1 MIVHIVFLI
10 LTLWPVNGILIYDSD
25 STQVDPWICHDG
37 SGGVY
42 YAWDDN
48 RNGNYDVYMQRVDST
63 GNLLWNPQGIIIC
76 DVQGHQL
83 GVRVIEDGTGGA
95 ILCWIDA
102 RGGDDFNLYAQRV
115 DENGNLLWGTGVVV
129 CDIAGSQFN
138 AVTIS
143 DQNQGMVVVW
153 QDCRSGDNDIY
164 AQRLDSL
171 GNQCWIST
179 GLPLCTSPGEQ
190 YQPALADLGNGYFII
205 LWEDR
210 RNGNYD
216 IYGQIF
222 DTTGNLYWELNGRQL
237 ISFNSHQFQPEVAVV
252 NDSHFVIVWEDCRNG
267 DIDIDLYVQ
276 KFDWQ
281 GLALWDPSGVEL
293 GIGLDYQRDAQLVAD
308 GTDGLF
314 ICWEDARIYQL
325 LIHCQH
331 LDSAGNKLW
340 GPDGII
346 VTVDNW
352 LFHNPRMLQNDSGG
366 VLIQWT
372 EMNTEKI
379 LAQSLDSLGTFL
391 WQPPEGVSVCSLR
404 KNDQCRIITDGLGG
418 FYSAWVHQ
426 YQYDDTS
433 GFSPDVY
440 LQRIYAD
447 GSPGFYETHEEDV
460 SNFVLMQNPA
470 SKTLSITIPEQYD
483 YFVLKIQDVT
493 GRIVFEKRVHSNSYT
508 WLCLDNKGRKV
519 PTGVYFLSL
528 EIDEKCFTKK
538 VVVLK

>member
-25 STQVDPWICHDG
+25 STQVDPWISHDG

-115 DENGNLLWGTGVVV
+115 DENGNLQWGTGVVV
-129 CDIAGSQFN
+129 CDIAGLQFN

-267 DIDIDLYVQ
+267 DIDIDLYAQ

-281 GLALWDPSGVEL
+281 GVALWDPSGVEL

-331 LDSAGNKLW
+331 LDSAANKLW

-366 VLIQWT
+366 VIIQWT

-418 FYSAWVHQ
+418 FYSAWVN
-426 YQYDDTS
+426 QYDTL

-447 GSPGFYETHEEDV
+447 GSPGFYETYKENV

-483 YFVLKIQDVT
+483 YFVLKIRDVV
-493 GRIVFEKRVHSNSYT
+493 GRIVFEKKVRSNSYT

-519 PTGVYFLSL
+519 PAGVYFLSL
-528 EIDEKCFTKK
+528 ETDEKCFTKK
-538 VVVLK
+538 AVVLK

>member
-25 STQVDPWICHDG
+25 STQADPWIIHDG

-48 RNGNYDVYMQRVDST
+48 RNGNYDIYMQRVDST
-63 GNLLWNPQGIIIC
+63 GNLLWNLQGIIIC

-83 GVRVIEDGTGGA
+83 GVRVIEDGIGGA

-115 DENGNLLWGTGVVV
+115 DENGNLQWGTGVVV

-143 DQNQGMVVVW
+143 DQNQGVVVVW
-153 QDCRSGDNDIY
+153 QDCRSSDNDIY

-179 GLPLCTSPGEQ
+179 GLPLCTSPGQQ
-190 YQPALADLGNGYFII
+190 YEPTLADLGNGYFII

-222 DTTGNLYWELNGRQL
+222 DTTGNLYWESNGKQL

-267 DIDIDLYVQ
+267 DIDIDLYAQ

-281 GLALWDPSGVEL
+281 GVALWDPSGVEL

-331 LDSAGNKLW
+331 LDSAGSKLW

-366 VLIQWT
+366 VIIQWT
-372 EMNTEKI
+372 GINTENI

-391 WQPPEGVSVCSLR
+391 WQPPEGVSVSSLE

-418 FYSAWVHQ
+418 FYSAWVHR
-426 YQYDDTS
+426 YDAL

-440 LQRIYAD
+440 LQRIYSD
-447 GSPGFYETHEEDV
+447 GTPYCWEEKNEKINDLV
-460 SNFVLMQNPA
+460 IFPNPIYKEVTF
-470 SKTLSITIPEQYD
+470 SFPYNDIS
-483 YFVLKIQDVT
+483 LKIYDVI
-493 GRIVFEKRVHSNSYT
+493 GRSVFDKTIKENDFI
-508 WLCLDNKGRKV
+508 WNCCDNNNRKL
-519 PTGVYFLSL
+519 PAGVYFVRVEASDYK
-528 EIDEKCFTKK
+528 ETRK
-538 VVVLK
+538 VILLK